1 MSEAEAIVDDAL
13 TANIDYYSNL
23 GWHFEIIRSLVRL
36 SEDELKKLNV
46 DDKQL
51 RNQIIDELHERAAA
65 AEEADSCWDNLEMLV
80 NYYYLDASAIVSRC
94 KKK

>member
-36 SEDELKKLNV
+36 SEDELKKLSV

-65 AEEADSCWDNLEMLV
+65 AEEADSCGDNLEMLV